1 MSLIEITGGA
11 STGGAPI
18 AIGCH
23 SYVRAPAPI
32 CFPSE
37 ESPEEHVSETKRHLE
52 ARTLLYLLL
61 KDAFAGQAIGSD
73 QFVYWDAS
81 DPRKCL
87 SPDLFVKLGAR
98 EQSFDIWKVWERGA
112 PDIAVEIVSASDH
125 RDADWG
131 DKMARYLASGIGE
144 VVRFDP
150 LDRKQPVRVWD
161 RIEGDLVERAP
172 ESTRLRECVAL
183 GLWWVV
189 VSSAEY
195 GPQLRLARD
204 REGRDLLPT
213 PDEDRMRLAE
223 QLAEERKARS
233 AAEHAR
239 ILAEHAREQETEAR
253 KRESEA
259 RKRESEARKR
269 EAGARKRAEKEKVRE
284 AAAKE
289 KAERERD
296 AALAEVERL
305 RAALARAGVG
315 GG

>member
-1 MSLIEITGGA
+1 MSLIEI
-11 STGGAPI
+11 TGGAPI

-32 CFPSE
+32 HFPSE

-52 ARTLLYLLL
+52 ARTILYLLL

-213 PDEDRMRLAE
+213 PDEQRMRLAE
-223 QLAEERKARS
+223 ELAEERKARS
-233 AAEHAR
+233 AAEHER
-239 ILAEHAREQETEAR
+239 LLAEHAH
-253 KRESEA
+253 KREA
-259 RKRESEARKR
+259 EARKR